1 MSASQIFR
9 IRFVNSVL
17 LCGALCAPAFA
28 QTNTNASA
36 TNAISRQT
44 LIEAQKLLGL
54 EFSDSKLDMALSSL
68 RAQPLR
74 FERMR
79 AVGVTN
85 AIPPALWFDP
95 RPAGFKLDTMRRSPK
110 WTSTG
115 KVKRPAR
122 DEDLAFMSVG
132 ELGTLLKSRQVKSE
146 ELARLYLDRLKKY
159 GPKLDCVITLTEE
172 LALEQA
178 RRADKEIAAG
188 KYRGPLHGI
197 PYGAKDLLAVRGY
210 RTTWGS
216 AAYKEQV
223 IDADA
228 EVVQRLEKA
237 GAVLVA
243 KLTLGELALGDVW
256 FAGRNR
262 PTRNPWDFSEGSS
275 GSSAGSACATSAGL
289 VAFGIGSETWGSIV
303 SPCERCGVTGLRPTY
318 GRVPRTGAMAL
329 SWSMDK
335 LGPICRTVED
345 CALVFDAIAGPDGS
359 DQSCVD
365 APFNYDPNVKL
376 VKLRIGY
383 LKKDFEK
390 ANRTN
395 DLATL
400 DKLRELGA
408 YLIPLEL
415 PKYPINALSLI
426 LNVESA
432 AAFDDLTR
440 SGRDDLLVL
449 QGAWPNTFR
458 RARFVPAVEY
468 LQANRVRWLLVQE
481 MAKMLEKVDL
491 YVAPAD
497 DGDNSLLT
505 NLTGHP
511 AVAVPNGFTA
521 HGTPTAITFIGKL
534 YGEAQMLAAAKAY
547 QDAAGFYRKHPPL
560 DEQMAK
566 QNESAASR

>member
-1 MSASQIFR
+1 MSSLRIHFILGVLSCAIF
-9 IRFVNSVL
+9 
-17 LCGALCAPAFA
+17 CAPTFA
-28 QTNTNASA
+28 QINTNAPA
-36 TNAISRQT
+36 TNSISRQT

-54 EFSDSKLDMALSSL
+54 EFSDSKLDMALASL
-68 RAQPLR
+68 RAQPQR

-79 AVGVTN
+79 AVGITN

-95 RPAGFKLDTMRRSPK
+95 RPAGFKPDTSRRSPK
-110 WTSTG
+110 WTSPG
-115 KVKRPAR
+115 KIKRPAR

-132 ELGTLLKSRQVKSE
+132 ELGVLLKSRQVKSE

-178 RRADKEIAAG
+178 RRADREIAAG

-262 PTRNPWDFSEGSS
+262 PTRNPWDLSQGSS

-303 SPCERCGVTGLRPTY
+303 SPCERCGVTGLRPTF

-345 CALVFDAIAGPDGS
+345 CALVFNAIAGPDGN

-365 APFNYDPNVKL
+365 APFNYDSKVKL
-376 VKLRIGY
+376 AKMRIGY

-395 DLATL
+395 DLTTL

-415 PKYPINALSLI
+415 PKYPVNALSLI

-432 AAFDDLTR
+432 SAFDDLTR

-468 LQANRVRWLLVQE
+468 LQANRVRWLLLQE
-481 MAKMLEKVDL
+481 MAKILQKVDL

-534 YGEAQMLAAAKAY
+534 YGEAQMLAAVKVY
-547 QDAAGFYRKHPPL
+547 QDAAGFYRKRPPL
-560 DEQMAK
+560 DEQIDKAAETNKTKK
-566 QNESAASR
+566 Q